1 MNIESK
7 EIENTKPDYDD
18 SEEIVTIDYYDRINK
33 KWIKLDV
40 TKKVA
45 RFLAASDKKMQR
57 KQNQYDFY
65 NKQFDIIFNENKP
78 QNEHFLIDEENDPE
92 YVLEKQEKEML
103 EYVRDEHNRTLIE
116 NSLFVLTPTQKE
128 VVEMAFYQN
137 MSYSQIAE
145 RLGIDKSSV
154 YARMKKAEKNIKK
167 YIEDTEK

>member
-1 MNIESK
+1 MNIENNQ
-7 EIENTKPDYDD
+7 IGNTNFDYDD

-33 KWIKLDV
+33 RWIKLDV

-45 RFLAASDKKMQR
+45 RFMAADDKKRKR

-65 NKQFDIIFNENKP
+65 NKQFDTIFNEDKP
-78 QNEHFLIDEENDPE
+78 QNEHFLEDPKSDPE

-116 NSLFVLTPTQKE
+116 NSLFILTPTQRE

-145 RLGIDKSSV
+145 SLGIDKSSV
-154 YARMKKAEKNIKK
+154 YGRMKKAEKNIRN
-167 YIEDTEK
+167 YIADTEN